1 MRQSSPSGMMI
12 VSAGVTSA
20 VDAIIGQCHIN
31 VTVYTV
37 YVLSACL
44 AVLMYTE

>member
-1 MRQSSPSGMMI
+1 MMI
-12 VSAGVTSA
+12 VSTGVTSA
-20 VDAIIGQCHIN
+20 VDAIYIGQCHIN
-31 VTVYTV
+31 IAVYTV